1 MNIRNLVVRK
11 TYTPSCKEGLTP
23 SFSQGLGCLLSQKNS
38 SFNQVFKTRLYLNL
52 RSYIVCQKI
61 KGEKKDKKMALL
73 TTWWWQPQNKF
84 WDQKSKYMTFF
95 WRKLASWWNIKWFA
109 CTIRDKGKLPSV
121 HRPLTTKECFSE
133 SKGLCYKVSTK
144 RAGKQP
150 SWQCFPSVCKA
161 LRSVPS
167 TVKHTNLKKPKGWKL
182 RKVKGKGEDNR
193 SFMQKGLV
201 VSQTHGRLS

>member
-11 TYTPSCKEGLTP
+11 TCTPSCKEGLTP

-38 SFNQVFKTRLYLNL
+38 GFNQVFKSRLYLNL

-61 KGEKKDKKMALL
+61 KEKQKTKQKKPALL
-73 TTWWWQPQNKF
+73 TTWWQPQNTILGPKS
-84 WDQKSKYMTFF
+84 QKSKYMTFF

-133 SKGLCYKVSTK
+133 YKGLCYKVTTK
-144 RAGKQP
+144 RAGKQH
-150 SWQCFPSVCKA
+150 SWQ
-161 LRSVPS
+161 SVPLACARPC
-167 TVKHTNLKKPKGWKL
+167 VQFPAL
-182 RKVKGKGEDNR
+182 
-193 SFMQKGLV
+193 
-201 VSQTHGRLS
+201 